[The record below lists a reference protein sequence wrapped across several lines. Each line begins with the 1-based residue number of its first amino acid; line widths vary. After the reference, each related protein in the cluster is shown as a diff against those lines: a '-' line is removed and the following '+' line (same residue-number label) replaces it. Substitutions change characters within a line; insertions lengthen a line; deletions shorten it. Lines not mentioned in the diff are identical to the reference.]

1 RWRRGVSGSV
11 QDKGSIHKF
20 VPYLL
25 AGLQHG
31 CQDLG
36 ARSLSALRSMMY
48 AGELKFERRT
58 LAAQVEGGV
67 HGLHSFTVL
76 PLTRGG
82 CTEEGPPPGGAPRP
96 EPAGTPPAPRHRRC

>member
-1 RWRRGVSGSV
+1 MMGSLLAATTEAPGEFFFSEGVRLKRYRGMGSLDAMEQGAGSQKRYFSEGDAVKVAQGVSGSV

-36 ARSLSALRSMMY
+36 ARSLSELR
-48 AGELKFERRT
+48 
-58 LAAQVEGGV
+58 
-67 HGLHSFTVL
+67 
-76 PLTRGG
+76 
-82 CTEEGPPPGGAPRP
+82 
-96 EPAGTPPAPRHRRC
+96 

>member
-1 RWRRGVSGSV
+1 MKVAQGVSGSV

-36 ARSLSALRSMMY
+36 ARSLSALRSVLGGDLGGAGGSLPPPQTPPGPPRSMMF

-58 LAAQVEGGV
+58 VAAQVEGGV
-67 HGLHSFTVL
+67 HGLHS
-76 PLTRGG
+76 
-82 CTEEGPPPGGAPRP
+82 
-96 EPAGTPPAPRHRRC
+96 